1 MKEALSAVDESSPIL
16 WIEQAFTVAAGII
29 FSLDAFHRNPNESE
43 FDEHRNQV
51 TEAIAYLKRFEY
63 SKIAIRG
70 VLLLSS
76 LQRSLED
83 VKSRKRRREDDDTT
97 YSPDKR
103 ARNFDISGFIK
114 EVSQNLNVTT
124 PAATPTAPEVDNPA
138 EVSWDNIYDL
148 LPPGAGFGG
157 QNLFDD
163 FFSFGT

>member
-1 MKEALSAVDESSPIL
+1 MKEALSAVDENSPIL

-29 FSLDAFHRNPNESE
+29 FSLDAFHRNPNEAE
-43 FDEHRNQV
+43 FGEHRQLV
-51 TEAIAYLKRFEY
+51 VDAIAYLKRFEY

-83 VKSRKRRREDDDTT
+83 LGSRKRRREDGDESF
-97 YSPDKR
+97 SPDKR
-103 ARNFDISGFIK
+103 ARTFDLASFIQ
-114 EVSQNLNVTT
+114 EVSQNLNVSTPTTT
-124 PAATPTAPEVDNPA
+124 PVAQEVENQG
-138 EVSWDNIYDL
+138 EFMWDNIHDL

-163 FFSFGT
+163 FFSFGV